1 MTGRNNGF
9 PFDEDGLPPDIEALL
24 RAFPGRLTRLKEA
37 SGLSW
42 SALARFL
49 GVDRKQTRRWGN
61 GGVEPAGGSILSLFH
76 FASRIPGGLD
86 ILLGRSTE
94 PELPDDEDEEGEDQD
109 QEHQEHEQEDD
120 EA

>member
-1 MTGRNNGF
+1 MTGRDNGF
-9 PFDEDGLPPDIEALL
+9 PFDDDHLPLDIEALL
-24 RAFPGRLTRLKEA
+24 RAFPGQLTRLKEA

-42 SALARFL
+42 SGLARVL

-86 ILLGRSTE
+86 ILLGRFIE
-94 PELPDDEDEEGEDQD
+94 PEFPDDEDEGEGEDQD
-109 QEHQEHEQEDD
+109 QDHEQEDG